1 MELLYPKVTATSASD
16 NVNTKVWSTD
26 VVDTEALETSSF
38 PAIRPPWHRRG
49 EPQVD
54 TSNVNTKVWIT
65 DAVGTDTVNTKVW
78 SKDGEHKERES
89 EVKVK
94 PGRA

>member
-1 MELLYPKVTATSASD
+1 M
-16 NVNTKVWSTD
+16 
-26 VVDTEALETSSF
+26 
-38 PAIRPPWHRRG
+38 
-49 EPQVD
+49 D

-65 DAVGTDTVNTKVW
+65 DAVGTDTLDTKVW